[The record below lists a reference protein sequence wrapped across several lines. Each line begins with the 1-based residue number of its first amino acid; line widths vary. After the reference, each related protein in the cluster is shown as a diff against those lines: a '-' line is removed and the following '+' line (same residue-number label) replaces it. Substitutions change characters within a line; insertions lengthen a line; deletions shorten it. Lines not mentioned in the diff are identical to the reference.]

1 MFKLKAGKWYPIDRY
16 YQFKEKMN
24 LDWVLVQFKDL
35 RDNFEPIP
43 QMAECNNADKKW
55 HLSIVG
61 YNDIDD
67 LFSKQLVPKAFMIIK
82 KWR

>member
-24 LDWVLVQFKDL
+24 LDWVLVQFEHT
-35 RDNFEPIP
+35 RDGFEPLP
-43 QMAECNNADKKW
+43 QMAECNNSDKKW
-55 HLSIVG
+55 HLSIIG